1 MTDSPVFTSCILA
14 AGIALLLAAVFWP
27 RILIAFK
34 RAEAE

>member
-1 MTDSPVFTSCILA
+1 MTDSPVWI

>member
-1 MTDSPVFTSCILA
+1 METDPVFNACIPL